1 MTLSEERHL
10 IESHH
15 PGWHV
20 FVSDAGKPWAVYV
33 HHPDN
38 TGCGTTLT
46 APGMAR
52 MDQVIAEFEHAQHF
66 GPRPAS

>member
-20 FVSDAGKPWAVYV
+20 FVSDVGKPWAVHV